1 MAKTLLE
8 MLRMPKGMPA
18 LSKPPGPPRL
28 VKKPASGRVAP
39 HIHPLRNL
47 GEFAHPKGGGK

>member
-18 LSKPPGPPRL
+18 LSRPPGPPRL
-28 VKKPASGRVAP
+28 VKKPAARGVAWP
-39 HIHPLRNL
+39 AANL
-47 GEFAHPKGGGK
+47 GKFLTPRGGK